1 MKVYALMDGSVYSYD
16 VGDCL
21 DIIDIFA
28 KREDAEH
35 VREMLIGKQCRQVS
49 WDTWPW
55 RADQLEIEEWEL
67 R

>member
-1 MKVYALMDGSVYSYD
+1 MKVYALMGEEADSYD
-16 VGDCL
+16 VGTHL
-21 DIIDIFA
+21 EVVDIFA

-35 VREMLIGKQCRQVS
+35 VREMLIGKQRRQVS

-55 RADQLEIEEWEL
+55 RADQLEIEEWTV